1 MSTYKEQDA
10 ENLLAHLREGIDPD
24 SVSALLDDTRVDCEG
39 TGEGESVWMH
49 LVFPGAR
56 YGKDDRVIYDPYET
70 FSGRSLKSSGGLPM
84 VEFSTCIAA
93 TTAPMRRA
101 TSRTWSPCRISSA
114 ATT

>member
-49 LVFPGAR
+49 LVLPGAR
-56 YGKDDRVIYDPYET
+56 YGK
-70 FSGRSLKSSGGLPM
+70 
-84 VEFSTCIAA
+84 
-93 TTAPMRRA
+93 TTGSYTTRTRRF
-101 TSRTWSPCRISSA
+101 RDGP
-114 ATT
+114 